1 MNNPIFSNSSNIT
14 ALEKKRVDSYI
25 LGRGLGTGE
34 PSLQLCICLQWSVH
48 KSPFFIYMAQY
59 NYFFIFL
66 VYLRSTL
73 RFLEE
78 WGKKKKKEMAL
89 FTL

>member
-34 PSLQLCICLQWSVH
+34 PSLQLCICLQ
-48 KSPFFIYMAQY
+48 
-59 NYFFIFL
+59 
-66 VYLRSTL
+66 
-73 RFLEE
+73 
-78 WGKKKKKEMAL
+78 
-89 FTL
+89 